1 MARATQR
8 RVELTRL
15 GAQNPAHPWWFIA
28 QALVERTV
36 GFYDPILAERRMA
49 IYTPPA
55 LQGARHN
62 PIDVGDGRLDLGIT
76 TPSATV
82 KMATDGTGVYDTA
95 YHGLRAIAA
104 YPHIDFI
111 VFAVDA
117 ATGISSLEQLVEERY
132 PLKLVTGRRSTD
144 GVDDVL
150 TFAVE
155 EVLRQYGISYADIE
169 EWGGTVHYGG
179 PTHIGGHLVLD
190 GTAEAIFQEAQ
201 TSAIWKRIFESRDF
215 NLLSVSEAAREHM
228 LETYG
233 FPKATIP
240 SGHYRVPTQEE
251 VPTVD
256 FSGWLLF
263 CREDLP
269 DEWAYALARACDE
282 TRPLVDEGDPEVRR
296 SLRLPVDP
304 AYLFNETVVPLHNGA
319 AAYAREHGYLRG

>member
-1 MARATQR
+1 MTGALQR
-8 RVELTRL
+8 GTGPTRL

-28 QALVERTV
+28 QTLVERLI
-36 GFYDPILAERRMA
+36 GFGDPILAERRMA

-62 PIDVGDGRLDLGIT
+62 PIDVALGDLDVAIT
-76 TPSATV
+76 TPSVTA
-82 KMATDGTGVYDTA
+82 KMANEGTGVYERA
-95 YHGLRAIAA
+95 YPGLRAIAA

-111 VFAVDA
+111 VFAIDA
-117 ATGISSLEQLVEERY
+117 ATGITSLEQLVEERY
-132 PLKLVTGRRSTD
+132 PLKLVTGRRSSD

-155 EVLRQYGISYADIE
+155 EVLRRYGISYATIE

-201 TSAIWKRIFESRDF
+201 TSGIWKRIFASRDF
-215 NLLSVSEAAREHM
+215 NVLAVSEDAREHM
-228 LETYG
+228 LAGYG
-233 FPKATIP
+233 FAKAEIP
-240 SGHYRVPTQEE
+240 AGHYPCVAEI

-256 FSGWLLF
+256 FSGWLVF
-263 CREDLP
+263 CREDLS

-296 SLRLPVDP
+296 SLRLPIDP
-304 AYLFNETVVPLHNGA
+304 VYLFNETVVPLHPGA
-319 AAYAREHGYLRG
+319 AAYAREKGYARG